1 MCVYHGVLT
10 PKRALMDARHIIA
23 ACDCAQLGKLMDLV
37 STCLL
42 PMPLGNNHV
51 GLPETTWLHCAH
63 VSSPRCSRS
72 SHGICSARDEVNG
85 ELRDHNLPTAIHDDL
100 PLWAWLVLQ
109 WDTRPRGVPS
119 NHRSRPQQ
127 VANCSSNHCLDN
139 VANLSRL
146 PLAPDLATDFFR
158 PNHSCSLH
166 FTAIPENW
174 GSWIPNSASF
184 LQYATSFHRNT
195 ICDWPPILPLATC

>member
-1 MCVYHGVLT
+1 MSH
-10 PKRALMDARHIIA
+10 IA

-51 GLPETTWLHCAH
+51 GPPEATWPHCAH

-72 SHGICSARDEVNG
+72 SHGICSARDVTKVKVNG

-100 PLWAWLVLQ
+100 PSLSTASLAMGHTP
-109 WDTRPRGVPS
+109 TRRSFEPL
-119 NHRSRPQQ
+119 RSRPQQ
-127 VANCSSNHCLDN
+127 VANCSNNHCLDN

-146 PLAPDLATDFFR
+146 PLAPELATDFFR
-158 PNHSCSLH
+158 PDHSCSLY
-166 FTAIPENW
+166 FTAC
-174 GSWIPNSASF
+174 
-184 LQYATSFHRNT
+184 T
-195 ICDWPPILPLATC
+195 